1 VKRWL
6 LLALALALLAFALV
20 RVSGRGSERA
30 GAPPMDRIDDASRQK
45 LRDVL
50 REGREP

>member
-6 LLALALALLAFALV
+6 LLALALGVLAVALV
-20 RVSGRGSERA
+20 RLAGRGSERA
-30 GAPPMDRIDDASRQK
+30 GGPPMEQIDDASREK

-50 REGREP
+50 RESREP